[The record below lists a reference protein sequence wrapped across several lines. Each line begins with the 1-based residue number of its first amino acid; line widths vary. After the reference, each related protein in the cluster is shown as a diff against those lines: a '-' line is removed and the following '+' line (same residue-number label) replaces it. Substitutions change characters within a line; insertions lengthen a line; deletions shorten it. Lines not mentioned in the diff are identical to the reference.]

1 MTIRHIALKQSG
13 RNALLKKIDIF
24 TYQIHNQSVSTEKIH
39 TQLLRNRPFNLLGG
53 GGVMVFVSFRIFFSN
68 YTRVRILF
76 FLSRKA
82 RIVFFPEYNITLFD
96 KNSKS
101 DFLSSNKIRIFFSA
115 TLGIRIFKKKNP
127 YLPPPLQVK
136 WSFPYEIR
144 LICIEKVE
152 KS

>member
-39 TQLLRNRPFNLLGG
+39 TQLLRNRPFNLQGG

-101 DFLSSNKIRIFFSA
+101 DFFSSNKIRIFFSV

-127 YLPPPLQVK
+127 YPPPPFKLNGR
-136 WSFPYEIR
+136 S
-144 LICIEKVE
+144 LI
-152 KS
+152 

>member
-1 MTIRHIALKQSG
+1 MPCLKRLISLLIRYIIRVFQPK
-13 RNALLKKIDIF
+13 R
-24 TYQIHNQSVSTEKIH
+24 YIHNYLGTDH
-39 TQLLRNRPFNLLGG
+39 LTYRGG

-101 DFLSSNKIRIFFSA
+101 DLFSSNKIRIFFSV

-127 YLPPPLQVK
+127 YPPPPFQVK
-136 WSFPYEIR
+136 WSFPYLTSYIM
-144 LICIEKVE
+144 IYGK
-152 KS
+152 

>member
-39 TQLLRNRPFNLLGG
+39 TQLLRNRPFNLQGG

-101 DFLSSNKIRIFFSA
+101 DFFSSNKIRIFFSV

-127 YLPPPLQVK
+127 YPPPL
-136 WSFPYEIR
+136 S
-144 LICIEKVE
+144 
-152 KS
+152 S